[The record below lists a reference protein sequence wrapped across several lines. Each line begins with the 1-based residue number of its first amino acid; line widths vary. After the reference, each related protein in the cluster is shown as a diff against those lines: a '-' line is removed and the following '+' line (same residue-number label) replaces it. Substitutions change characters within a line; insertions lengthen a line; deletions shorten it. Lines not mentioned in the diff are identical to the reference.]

1 MIPGRRFRFSLC
13 RCKSIFR
20 VDHLKQGDLVMNK
33 KLIAAAVAGVVLS
46 PAVMAQGSN
55 PVTLYGRMDVNFQ
68 SVRAAGG
75 TTPLAT
81 RNRVSDESSRLGVRG
96 TEDLGGGTR
105 AWFQIESA
113 VSPDVGG
120 ASLASRNSGVG
131 LQAGWG
137 SILLGRWDT
146 PYKLGTIP
154 VDPWGD
160 VRLPGMVTTIHDNG
174 NFDLRPNN
182 TVQYWTPN
190 IQGFQARVHY
200 SANEGKTANANPT
213 LYSLGVTY
221 DKGPL
226 YLHVGTEQHRNRTG
240 GADTAVANFKETG
253 NQISGMFRAG
263 KSLKVGL
270 TYETIKKSTWA
281 NKQKNVLF
289 NGTYTTGPHNILFM
303 IGSSKDGRLS
313 AAGSGNP
320 KASTWGLG
328 YNYVLS
334 KRTYVYA
341 DIAQIKNNESSNKDF
356 GSNNLGR
363 VNDRDPRGFAVGIQ
377 HNF

>member
-1 MIPGRRFRFSLC
+1 
-13 RCKSIFR
+13 
-20 VDHLKQGDLVMNK
+20 MNK
-33 KLIAAAVAGVVLS
+33 KLIAAAVASVVLS

-55 PVTLYGRMDVNFQ
+55 PVTLYGRMDINFQ
-68 SVRAAGG
+68 SVRAPGG
-75 TTPLAT
+75 ATPLAT

-131 LQAGWG
+131 LQGGWG
-137 SILLGRWDT
+137 SFLLGRWDT
-146 PYKLGTIP
+146 PYKLGPIA

-182 TVQYWTPN
+182 AVQYWTPN
-190 IQGFQARVHY
+190 MNGFQARVHY
-200 SANEGKTANANPT
+200 SANEAKASGVNPT
-213 LYSLGVTY
+213 LYSLGLTY
-221 DKGPL
+221 DKGPI
-226 YLHVGTEQHRNRTG
+226 YLHVASEQHRNRTG
-240 GADTAVANFKETG
+240 SSDAGVASFKETG
-253 NQISGMFRAG
+253 NQVVGQFRAG
-263 KSLKVGL
+263 KLKVGL
-270 TYETIKKSTWA
+270 TYETIKKTTWA

-289 NGTYTTGPHNILFM
+289 NGSFGVGPGSLLFM
-303 IGSSKDGRLS
+303 IGQSKDGRLN
-313 AAGSGNP
+313 AAGSPNP
-320 KASTWGLG
+320 KASTWGVG
-328 YNYVLS
+328 YNYTLS
-334 KRTYVYA
+334 KRTYAYA
-341 DIAQIKNNESSNKDF
+341 DYASIKNNVGSNKDF

-363 VNDRDPRGFAVGIQ
+363 VADRDPRGFAVGIQ

>member
-1 MIPGRRFRFSLC
+1 
-13 RCKSIFR
+13 
-20 VDHLKQGDLVMNK
+20 V
-33 KLIAAAVAGVVLS
+33 
-46 PAVMAQGSN
+46 
-55 PVTLYGRMDVNFQ
+55 
-68 SVRAAGG
+68 
-75 TTPLAT
+75 
-81 RNRVSDESSRLGVRG
+81 
-96 TEDLGGGTR
+96 
-105 AWFQIESA
+105 
-113 VSPDVGG
+113 
-120 ASLASRNSGVG
+120 
-131 LQAGWG
+131 
-137 SILLGRWDT
+137 LLGRWDT
-146 PYKLGTIP
+146 PYKLGPIS

-174 NFDLRPNN
+174 NFDLRSNN
-182 TVQYWTPN
+182 AVQYWTPN

-200 SANEGKTANANPT
+200 SANEAKSATANPT

-221 DKGPL
+221 DKGPI
-226 YLHVGTEQHRNRTG
+226 YLHFATEQHRNRTG
-240 GADTAVANFKETG
+240 AEGTAVSSFKETG
-253 NQISGMFRAG
+253 NQIVGMFRAG
-263 KSLKVGL
+263 KSLKLGL
-270 TYETIKKSTWA
+270 TYETIKKTTWA

-303 IGSSKDGRLS
+303 VGSSKDGRLT
-313 AAGSGNP
+313 AAGSPNP

-341 DIAQIKNNESSNKDF
+341 DYASIKNNAGSNKDF

>member
-1 MIPGRRFRFSLC
+1 
-13 RCKSIFR
+13 
-20 VDHLKQGDLVMNK
+20 MNK

-55 PVTLYGRMDVNFQ
+55 PVTLYGRMDIAFD
-68 SVRAAGG
+68 SVRAPGG
-75 TTPLAT
+75 TSPLASRT
-81 RNRVSDESSRLGVRG
+81 RVTDHASRLGVRG

-131 LQAGWG
+131 LQGGWG
-137 SILLGRWDT
+137 SFLLGRWDT

-154 VDPWGD
+154 IDPWGD
-160 VRLPGMVTTIHDNG
+160 VRLPGQVTTIHDNG
-174 NFDLRPNN
+174 NFDARPNN
-182 TVQYWTPN
+182 AVQYWTPN

-200 SANEGKTANANPT
+200 SANENKASGVNPT
-213 LYSLGVTY
+213 LYSLGLTY
-221 DKGPL
+221 DKGPI
-226 YLHVGTEQHRNRTG
+226 YLHVGSEQHRNRTATEG
-240 GADTAVANFKETG
+240 SAVASFKETG
-253 NQISGMFRAG
+253 NQIGGQLRAG
-263 KSLKVGL
+263 KLRVGL
-270 TYETIKKSTWA
+270 VYETIKKTTWA

-289 NGTYTTGPHNILFM
+289 NGSYAMGPGTLLFM
-303 IGSSKDGRLS
+303 VGSSKDGRLN
-313 AAGSGNP
+313 AGTQNP
-320 KASTWGLG
+320 KGTSWGLG
-328 YNYVLS
+328 YNYTLS

-341 DIAQIKNNESSNKDF
+341 DYAQIKNNEVSNKDF
-356 GSNNLGR
+356 GGGNLGR